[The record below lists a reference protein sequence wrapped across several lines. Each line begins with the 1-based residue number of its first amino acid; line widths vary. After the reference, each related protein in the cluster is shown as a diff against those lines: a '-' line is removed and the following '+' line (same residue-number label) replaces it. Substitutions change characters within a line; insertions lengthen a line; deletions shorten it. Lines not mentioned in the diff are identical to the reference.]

1 MAKDIG
7 AIEQGMRELR
17 DRLTALSSGS
27 DFDEFFQII
36 HFPGW
41 TTLID
46 EYFVQM
52 MIAAMQE
59 QVRSVSAQ
67 FESLMKG
74 ARMIAEEAKKS
85 R

>member
-1 MAKDIG
+1 MAKDIA
-7 AIEQGMRELR
+7 AIEQGMKELH
-17 DRLTALSSGS
+17 DSLTALSSGS
-27 DFDEFFQII
+27 DFDEFFRMI

-67 FESLMKG
+67 FESLMTG

-85 R
+85 G